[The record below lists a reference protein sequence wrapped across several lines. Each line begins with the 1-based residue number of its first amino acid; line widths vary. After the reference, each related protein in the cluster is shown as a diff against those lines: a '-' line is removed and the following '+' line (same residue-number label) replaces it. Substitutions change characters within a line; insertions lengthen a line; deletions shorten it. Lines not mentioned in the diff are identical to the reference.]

1 MFAAKAGAK
10 HVYALDMSTIITSAR
25 QIVKDN
31 GLDKQITLIKGKCE
45 EIELPVKN
53 VDIIISE
60 WMGYALLYES
70 MLPSVLH
77 ARDKWMSPDGIMM
90 PDCVTIRLSGIEVR
104 TSIWASAHFIVF
116 FFLLLSLLR
125 PPPRSPPDAFYPFV
139 YTYKGRRVQGSK
151 DRLVG

>member
-125 PPPRSPPDAFYPFV
+125 PPPLPS
-139 YTYKGRRVQGSK
+139 
-151 DRLVG
+151 